1 MYQLSLAS
9 SRSHAQ
15 NRKLFTALTKLPKC
29 EYYMPWGSW
38 KCPRKWVS
46 LLFGVNPLIFAD
58 FGHMQKIG
66 FQQVTGPV
74 PNLGWPAAAQPA
86 SAMQQKPSSRGRG
99 TSTTRGTRPH
109 AVARAHACS
118 AQARIRDC
126 HSADDVVYGRP
137 RLRHT
142 WRWMM
147 SLMTRMQRSALWL
160 HVY

>member
-74 PNLGWPAAAQPA
+74 
-86 SAMQQKPSSRGRG
+86 
-99 TSTTRGTRPH
+99 
-109 AVARAHACS
+109 V
-118 AQARIRDC
+118 
-126 HSADDVVYGRP
+126 
-137 RLRHT
+137 
-142 WRWMM
+142 
-147 SLMTRMQRSALWL
+147 
-160 HVY
+160 

>member
-74 PNLGWPAAAQPA
+74 ERSFCAPKDREPPKYLSIG
-86 SAMQQKPSSRGRG
+86 SICRKERLF
-99 TSTTRGTRPH
+99 
-109 AVARAHACS
+109 AV
-118 AQARIRDC
+118 
-126 HSADDVVYGRP
+126 
-137 RLRHT
+137 
-142 WRWMM
+142 
-147 SLMTRMQRSALWL
+147 
-160 HVY
+160 

>member
-9 SRSHAQ
+9 SRSHAK

-74 PNLGWPAAAQPA
+74 
-86 SAMQQKPSSRGRG
+86 SR
-99 TSTTRGTRPH
+99 
-109 AVARAHACS
+109 
-118 AQARIRDC
+118 
-126 HSADDVVYGRP
+126 
-137 RLRHT
+137 
-142 WRWMM
+142 MKF
-147 SLMTRMQRSALWL
+147 
-160 HVY
+160 